1 MPTNEQ
7 IERVAEVI
15 EQSLERHGVTAMQG
29 TLDDAIAALSA
40 AGNAEPVAWAVKPLE
55 WHKSH
60 MPSWNDDWHTIRPII
75 YTIRCADENGW
86 KWSYNGGHGYA
97 PSPDAAKAEVEAHHK
112 ACIRSALEPVKA
124 SPWQPIETAPKD
136 GSKIDLWAKFE
147 KSGWRRVPDAH
158 WNEAIGD
165 WQLGNFNAAD
175 YMVRPEITH
184 WMPLPP
190 TPEAPDE

>member
-1 MPTNEQ
+1 MPNETLFKE
-7 IERVAEVI
+7 ILDLICDDVLPSYGVDAEVGRNDP
-15 EQSLERHGVTAMQG
+15 ELASAVR
-29 TLDDAIAALSA
+29 DALS
-40 AGNAEPVAWAVKPLE
+40 AGNAEPVAWQYRWKIEGEWVNWRVSDASQKHPALDSLEERPL
-55 WHKSH
+55 
-60 MPSWNDDWHTIRPII
+60 
-75 YTIRCADENGW
+75 YT
-86 KWSYNGGHGYA
+86 H
-97 PSPDAAKAEVEAHHK
+97 PP
-112 ACIRSALEPVKA
+112 ALEPVKA
-124 SPWQPIETAPKD
+124 SPWRPIETAPKD